1 MTSAGNWKDKRI
13 AKRIAVQLWNR
24 GRRAIEWP
32 DEHQYRVIEGDLIN
46 PMDLLSVFPSLWVKP
61 GWVLRSFVIYGGDS
75 NGLVWAWPEELD
87 FEKYCRSMQ
96 AKFGHEPDGN
106 PIWKFT
112 PPAGVRTDFMSAI
125 TGDNSPLAYFSASLF
140 YRLAR
145 EIGAFWHGV
154 NWGVYEMLPWDPRS
168 VKPDTKVG
176 RQIQKNFSLTDYEK
190 YAPTDWRPLVRK
202 VENQIEVQFV
212 TYSELGQTHALL
224 LTDLYNEGSYDPIRN
239 DDEYEDE
246 DETVIARGMGGFVF

>member
-1 MTSAGNWKDKRI
+1 MASEGKLKDKRI

-46 PMDLLSVFPSLWVKP
+46 PMNLLSVFPSLRIKP
-61 GWVLRSFVIYGGDS
+61 GLVLRSFVFFAEDS

-87 FEKYCRSMQ
+87 FVKYCRSMQ

-106 PIWKFT
+106 PIWEFQ

-145 EIGAFWHGV
+145 EIGAHWHGV
-154 NWGVYEMLPWDPRS
+154 NWGVYDMLPWNPRC
-168 VKPDTKVG
+168 VRTNTEVG
-176 RQIQKNFSLTDYEK
+176 RHIKEKYGLDDYEK
-190 YAPTDWRPLVRK
+190 EAPTDWRPLVRK

-212 TYSELGQTHALL
+212 TYSESGQKHALL
-224 LTDLYNEGSYDPIRN
+224 LRDLYNEGSYDPLGN
-239 DDEYEDE
+239 DDEYVDE
-246 DETVIARGMGGFVF
+246 GKTVIARGMGGYVF